1 MSGEVEVLEASGESG
16 QRHVLE
22 GEARIRFDAGC
33 LDLTENRVEQA
44 IENLREAHTLAP
56 QSAPVRSFLGLAL
69 ARGGGSFS
77 EARALCEEA
86 AKQEFFNPEL
96 YLNLAKVFL
105 CFDRRS
111 EALRYLRRGAMIDPG
126 HEPIRQMIAS
136 LGNRKLPIVPFLPRR
151 HPVNRALGTARS
163 RVMSAFARA

>member
-1 MSGEVEVLEASGESG
+1 MNGEVEVLEASSESG

-22 GEARIRFDAGC
+22 GEARTRFEAGC
-33 LDLTENRVEQA
+33 VDLTENRVNEA
-44 IENLREAHTLAP
+44 IENLREAYSLAP
-56 QSAPVRSFLGLAL
+56 QSASIRPFLGLAL
-69 ARGGGSFS
+69 ARGAGPFS
-77 EARALCEEA
+77 EARELCEGA

-105 CFDRRS
+105 RFDRRS

-126 HEPIRQMIAS
+126 HEPIHQMIAS

-163 RVMSAFARA
+163 RVIGVFARA